1 MAKNAYPHSPISGT
15 TTAMSSE
22 AVAGKS
28 SIVASLQQEWLL
40 GAAFA
45 TTALFLLYGEKWLAD
60 LSNPLW
66 FGFMLLWLF
75 AVIMGSAFAVVHHAE
90 SLAVRLGEPLG
101 TLVLTL
107 SVIGIEVMMI
117 SAVMLT
123 GEGKPALARDTM
135 FGIVMIVLNGMVG
148 LSLLLG
154 GLRHHEQEY
163 NLQGA
168 NAFLSL
174 IISLTVL
181 GLILPNY
188 TRASPG
194 PTLSTF
200 QSVFLAIMSLAI
212 YSVFLVIQNW
222 RHRDYFLKP
231 AALANRGQLTA
242 AAGDAVPHATNSL
255 TYHSVLLLMYLLP
268 LVVLAKKI
276 ALPIDHGIEVLH
288 APLALGGFLVAA
300 LILSPE
306 SLSATRAALANDL
319 QRSINIL
326 LGSVLASIGLTIPAV
341 LTIGLITGKTVVLG
355 LDPGDSVLL
364 VLTLS
369 VCGLTFTSTRT
380 NVLLGAVHLL
390 LFLAYLM
397 LIFEH

>member
-1 MAKNAYPHSPISGT
+1 
-15 TTAMSSE
+15 MSSE
-22 AVAGKS
+22 VTLVKAGYFS
-28 SIVASLQQEWLL
+28 TLRREWLL
-40 GAAFA
+40 AAAFA
-45 TTALFLLYGEKWLAD
+45 TTALFLLFGKGWLAD

-66 FGFMLLWLF
+66 FALMLIWLF
-75 AVIMGSAFAVVHHAE
+75 SVILSSAFAVVHHAE

-135 FGIVMIVLNGMVG
+135 FGVVMIVLNGMIG

-168 NAFLSL
+168 NSFLSL
-174 IISLTVL
+174 IVPLTVL
-181 GLILPNY
+181 GLILPNF
-188 TRASPG
+188 TSASSG
-194 PTLSTF
+194 PTLSVL
-200 QSVFLAIMSLAI
+200 QSIFLAVMSVGI
-212 YSVFLVIQNW
+212 YSLFLIIQNW
-222 RHRDYFLKP
+222 RHREYFVKP
-231 AALANRGQLTA
+231 AKAIERLGEASA
-242 AAGDAVPHATNSL
+242 AEHIATNSI
-255 TYHSVLLLMYLLP
+255 TYHALFLVMYLLP
-268 LVVLAKKI
+268 VVVLAEEI

-288 APLALGGFLVAA
+288 APLALSGFLVAA

-306 SLSATRAALANDL
+306 ALSATRAALANDL

-341 LTIGLITGKTVVLG
+341 LTIGLVTGRTIVLG
-355 LDPGDSVLL
+355 LGPADSLLL
-364 VLTLS
+364 VLTLA
-369 VCGLTFTSTRT
+369 VCALTFISNRT
-380 NVLLGAVHLL
+380 NVLSGAVHLL
-390 LFLAYLM
+390 LFLAYVM

>member
-1 MAKNAYPHSPISGT
+1 M
-15 TTAMSSE
+15 
-22 AVAGKS
+22 AGKPGVLS
-28 SIVASLQQEWLL
+28 SLRQEWLL
-40 GAAFA
+40 AVAFA
-45 TTALFLLYGEKWLAD
+45 TTALFLLFGKGWLAD

-66 FGFMLLWLF
+66 FALMLVWLF
-75 AVIMGSAFAVVHHAE
+75 AVILSSAFAVVHHAE
-90 SLAVRLGEPLG
+90 SLAVKLGEPLG

-123 GEGKPALARDTM
+123 GESKPTLARDTM
-135 FGIVMIVLNGMVG
+135 YGIVMIVLNGMIGVA
-148 LSLLLG
+148 LLVG

-168 NAFLSL
+168 NSFLSL
-174 IISLTVL
+174 IVPLTVL
-181 GLILPNY
+181 GLVLPNF
-188 TRASPG
+188 TNASPG

-200 QSVFLAIMSLAI
+200 QSTFLAVMSIGI
-212 YSVFLVIQNW
+212 YSLFLIIQNR
-222 RHRDYFLKP
+222 RHRDYFVRP
-231 AALANRGQLTA
+231 ARARALEAQN
-242 AAGDAVPHATNSL
+242 DAQNEAQAHGPTNSL
-255 TYHSVLLLMYLLP
+255 TYHAVLLAMYLLP
-268 LVVLAKKI
+268 VIVLAEEI

-288 APLALGGFLVAA
+288 APLALGGFLVAV

-319 QRSINIL
+319 QRSINVL

-341 LTIGLITGKTVVLG
+341 LTIGMITGKSVMLG
-355 LDPGDSVLL
+355 LQPPDMVLL
-364 VLTLS
+364 VLTLAM
-369 VCGLTFTSTRT
+369 CGLTFTSNRT

-390 LFLAYLM
+390 LFLAYVM

>member
-1 MAKNAYPHSPISGT
+1 M
-15 TTAMSSE
+15 
-22 AVAGKS
+22 AGKPGVLS
-28 SIVASLQQEWLL
+28 SLRQEWLL
-40 GAAFA
+40 AVAFA
-45 TTALFLLYGEKWLAD
+45 TTALFLLFGKGWLAD

-66 FGFMLLWLF
+66 FALMLVWLF
-75 AVIMGSAFAVVHHAE
+75 AVILSSAFAVVHHAE
-90 SLAVRLGEPLG
+90 SLAVKLGEPLG

-123 GEGKPALARDTM
+123 GESKPTLARDTM
-135 FGIVMIVLNGMVG
+135 YGIVMIVLNGMIGVA
-148 LSLLLG
+148 LLVG

-168 NAFLSL
+168 NSFLSL
-174 IISLTVL
+174 IVPLTVL
-181 GLILPNY
+181 GLVLPNF
-188 TRASPG
+188 TNASPG

-200 QSVFLAIMSLAI
+200 QSTFLAVMSIGI
-212 YSVFLVIQNW
+212 YSLFLIIQNR
-222 RHRDYFLKP
+222 RHRDYFIRP
-231 AALANRGQLTA
+231 ARARALEAQNEAQNEAQAHG
-242 AAGDAVPHATNSL
+242 PTNSL
-255 TYHSVLLLMYLLP
+255 TYHAVLLAMYLLP
-268 LVVLAKKI
+268 VIVLAEEI

-288 APLALGGFLVAA
+288 APLALGGFLVAV

-319 QRSINIL
+319 QRSINVL

-341 LTIGLITGKTVVLG
+341 LTIGMITGKTVMLG
-355 LDPGDSVLL
+355 LQPPDMVLL
-364 VLTLS
+364 VLTLAM
-369 VCGLTFTSTRT
+369 CGLTFTSNRT

-390 LFLAYLM
+390 LFLAYVM

>member
-1 MAKNAYPHSPISGT
+1 MSAEATLAKASYIST
-15 TTAMSSE
+15 
-22 AVAGKS
+22 
-28 SIVASLQQEWLL
+28 LRQEWLL
-40 GAAFA
+40 AVAFA
-45 TTALFLLYGEKWLAD
+45 TTALFLLFGKGWLAD

-66 FGFMLLWLF
+66 FALMLVWLL
-75 AVIMGSAFAVVHHAE
+75 AVIMASAFAVVHHAE

-123 GEGKPALARDTM
+123 GDGKPTLARDTM

-148 LSLLLG
+148 LALLLG

-174 IISLTVL
+174 IVPLTVL
-181 GLILPNY
+181 GLVLPNF
-188 TRASPG
+188 TEASTG
-194 PTLSTF
+194 PTLSVF
-200 QSVFLAIMSLAI
+200 QSIFLAVMSIGI
-212 YSVFLVIQNW
+212 YVIFLVIQNW
-222 RHRDYFLKP
+222 RHREYFLAP
-231 AALANRGQLTA
+231 ATGGAIERRSGATDLHEAVQHEA
-242 AAGDAVPHATNSL
+242 AHGEISSS
-255 TYHSVLLLMYLLP
+255 TYHAVLLVLYLLP
-268 LVVLAKKI
+268 LVVLAEEV
-276 ALPIDHGIEVLH
+276 ALPIDHGIHVLH
-288 APLALGGFLVAA
+288 APVALGGFLVAA

-306 SLSATRAALANDL
+306 SLTATRAALANDL

-341 LTIGLITGKTVVLG
+341 LTIGLVTGKTVILG
-355 LDPGDSVLL
+355 LTPADTLLL
-364 VLTLS
+364 VLTLAVS
-369 VCGLTFTSTRT
+369 ALTFTKNRT
-380 NVLLGAVHLL
+380 NVLMGAVHIL

>member
-1 MAKNAYPHSPISGT
+1 
-15 TTAMSSE
+15 MSSE
-22 AVAGKS
+22 ATLVKAGYLS
-28 SIVASLQQEWLL
+28 TLRREWLL

-45 TTALFLLYGEKWLAD
+45 TTALFLLFGKGWLAD

-66 FGFMLLWLF
+66 FALMLVWLF
-75 AVIMGSAFAVVHHAE
+75 AVIMSSAFAVVHHAE

-135 FGIVMIVLNGMVG
+135 FGIVMIVLNGMIG
-148 LSLLLG
+148 LALLLG

-168 NAFLSL
+168 NSFLSL
-174 IISLTVL
+174 IVPLTVL
-181 GLILPNY
+181 GLMLPNF
-188 TRASPG
+188 TSASVG
-194 PTLSTF
+194 STLSVF
-200 QSVFLAIMSLAI
+200 QSIFLAIMSIGI
-212 YSVFLVIQNW
+212 YGLFLIVQNW
-222 RHRDYFLKP
+222 RHREYFVHP
-231 AALANRGQLTA
+231 AKAIERPGKAS
-242 AAGDAVPHATNSL
+242 AAGHIETNSI
-255 TYHSVLLLMYLLP
+255 TYHALFLVMYLLP
-268 LVVLAKKI
+268 VVVLAEEI
-276 ALPIDHGIEVLH
+276 AQPIDHGIEVLH

-341 LTIGLITGKTVVLG
+341 LTIGLVTGKTIILG
-355 LDPGDSVLL
+355 LDPADSLLL
-364 VLTLS
+364 VLTLA
-369 VCGLTFTSTRT
+369 VCALTFTSNRT

-390 LFLAYLM
+390 LFLAYVM

>member
-1 MAKNAYPHSPISGT
+1 
-15 TTAMSSE
+15 MSS
-22 AVAGKS
+22 G
-28 SIVASLQQEWLL
+28 SLSGLRREWLL
-40 GAAFA
+40 AVAFA
-45 TTALFLLYGEKWLAD
+45 TTALFLLFGKGWLAD

-66 FGFMLLWLF
+66 FALMLVWLF
-75 AVIMGSAFAVVHHAE
+75 AVILASAFAVVHHAE
-90 SLAVRLGEPLG
+90 SLAIRLGEPLG

-123 GEGKPALARDTM
+123 GEGKPALARDAM
-135 FGIVMIVLNGMVG
+135 FGVAMIVLNGMIG

-168 NAFLSL
+168 NSFLSL
-174 IISLTVL
+174 IVPLTVL
-181 GLILPNY
+181 GLVLPNF
-188 TRASPG
+188 TSASAG
-194 PTLSTF
+194 PTLSAF
-200 QSVFLAIMSLAI
+200 QSVFLAVMSIGI
-212 YSVFLVIQNW
+212 YSLFLIIQNW
-222 RHRDYFLKP
+222 RHREYFVKP
-231 AALANRGQLTA
+231 ANERYVVA
-242 AAGDAVPHATNSL
+242 AAAVQESHTETNSL
-255 TYHSVLLLMYLLP
+255 TYHSVLLVMYLLP
-268 LVVLAKKI
+268 IVVLAEEI
-276 ALPIDHGIEVLH
+276 AVPIDHGIDVLH
-288 APLALGGFLVAA
+288 APAALGGFLVAA

-341 LTIGLITGKTVVLG
+341 LTIGLITGRSVILG
-355 LDPGDSVLL
+355 LDPANSVLL
-364 VLTLS
+364 VLTLAVS
-369 VCGLTFTSTRT
+369 ALTFTSNRT

-390 LFLAYLM
+390 LFLAYVM

>member
-1 MAKNAYPHSPISGT
+1 
-15 TTAMSSE
+15 MSSE
-22 AVAGKS
+22 ATLAKVGYFS
-28 SIVASLQQEWLL
+28 TLRQEWLL

-45 TTALFLLYGEKWLAD
+45 TTALFLLFGKGWLAD
-60 LSNPLW
+60 LSNPFW
-66 FGFMLLWLF
+66 FVLMLVWLF
-75 AVIMGSAFAVVHHAE
+75 AIIMGSAFAVVHHAE

-148 LSLLLG
+148 VALLLG

-168 NAFLSL
+168 TSYLSL
-174 IISLTVL
+174 IVPLTVL
-181 GLILPNY
+181 GLVLPNF
-188 TRASPG
+188 TSSSKG
-194 PTLSTF
+194 PTLSVF
-200 QSVFLAIMSLAI
+200 QSVFLAIMSLGI
-212 YSVFLVIQNW
+212 YGLFLVIQNW
-222 RHRDYFLKP
+222 RHREYFVKP
-231 AALANRGQLTA
+231 VTA
-242 AAGDAVPHATNSL
+242 IEHQPESSAHAHETNSI
-255 TYHSVLLLMYLLP
+255 TYHSLFLVMYLLP
-268 LVVLAKKI
+268 LVVLAEEI
-276 ALPIDHGIEVLH
+276 AVPIDHGIEVLH

-341 LTIGLITGKTVVLG
+341 LTIGLVTGKTIVMG
-355 LDPGDSVLL
+355 LSPADSVLL
-364 VLTLS
+364 VLTLAIS
-369 VCGLTFTSTRT
+369 ALTFTSNRT

-390 LFLAYLM
+390 LFLAYVM

>member
-1 MAKNAYPHSPISGT
+1 
-15 TTAMSSE
+15 MSSE
-22 AVAGKS
+22 ATIGKANYFVALRK
-28 SIVASLQQEWLL
+28 EWLL

-45 TTALFLLYGEKWLAD
+45 TTALFLLFGKGWLAD
-60 LSNPLW
+60 LSNPWW
-66 FGFMLLWLF
+66 FALMLVWLF
-75 AVIMGSAFAVVHHAE
+75 AIIMGSAFAVVHHAE
-90 SLAVRLGEPLG
+90 SLAVRLGEPVG

-154 GLRHHEQEY
+154 GLRHREQEY

-174 IISLTVL
+174 IVSLTVL
-181 GLILPNY
+181 GLVLPNF
-188 TRASPG
+188 TKASAG
-194 PTLSTF
+194 PTFSAF
-200 QSVFLAIMSLAI
+200 QSIFLAIMSIGI
-212 YSVFLVIQNW
+212 YGLFLVIQNW
-222 RHRDYFLKP
+222 RHREYFVRP
-231 AALANRGQLTA
+231 AAGEEPAS
-242 AAGDAVPHATNSL
+242 HADSIETNSI
-255 TYHSVLLLMYLLP
+255 TYHALLLGMYLLP
-268 LVVLAKKI
+268 VVVLAEEI
-276 ALPIDHGIEVLH
+276 AVPIDHGIAVLH
-288 APLALGGFLVAA
+288 APVALGGFLVAA

-341 LTIGLITGKTVVLG
+341 LTIGLVTGKTIILG
-355 LDPGDSVLL
+355 LDPVDSLLL
-364 VLTLS
+364 VLTLA
-369 VCGLTFTSTRT
+369 VCALTFTSNRT

-390 LFLAYLM
+390 LFFAYLM

>member
-1 MAKNAYPHSPISGT
+1 
-15 TTAMSSE
+15 MSSD
-22 AVAGKS
+22 AVGIKS
-28 SIVASLQQEWLL
+28 SNFSALQREWLL

-45 TTALFLLYGEKWLAD
+45 TTALFLLFGKRWLGD

-66 FGFMLLWLF
+66 FVLMLVWLF

-135 FGIVMIVLNGMVG
+135 FGIVMIVLNGMIG

-154 GLRHHEQEY
+154 GLRHREQEY

-168 NAFLSL
+168 NAFLTL
-174 IISLTVL
+174 IVPLTVL
-181 GLILPNY
+181 GLVLPNF
-188 TRASPG
+188 TKASAG

-200 QSVFLAIMSLAI
+200 QSIFLAIMSIGI
-212 YSVFLVIQNW
+212 YSLFLIIQNW
-222 RHRDYFLKP
+222 RHREYFMRP
-231 AALANRGQLTA
+231 APGV
-242 AAGDAVPHATNSL
+242 AAGQPWPGGAPGGAAHGETGSL
-255 TYHSVLLLMYLLP
+255 AYHGGLLVLYLLP
-268 LVVLAKKI
+268 LVVLAEKI

-306 SLSATRAALANDL
+306 SLSAIRAALANDL

-341 LTIGLITGKTVVLG
+341 LTIGLITGKTVILG
-355 LDPGDSVLL
+355 LDPADSLLL
-364 VLTLS
+364 VLTLA
-369 VCGLTFTSTRT
+369 VCALTFTSNRT

-390 LFLAYLM
+390 LFLAYMM

>member
-1 MAKNAYPHSPISGT
+1 
-15 TTAMSSE
+15 MSSE
-22 AVAGKS
+22 ATLAKAGYLS
-28 SIVASLQQEWLL
+28 TLRREWLL

-45 TTALFLLYGEKWLAD
+45 TTALFLLFGKGWLAD

-66 FGFMLLWLF
+66 FALMLVWLF
-75 AVIMGSAFAVVHHAE
+75 AVIMSSAFAVVHHAE

-148 LSLLLG
+148 LALLMG

-168 NAFLSL
+168 NAFLTL
-174 IISLTVL
+174 IVPLTVL
-181 GLILPNY
+181 GLILPNF
-188 TRASPG
+188 TRASAG
-194 PTLSTF
+194 PTLSVF
-200 QSVFLAIMSLAI
+200 QSVFLAIISIGI
-212 YSVFLVIQNW
+212 YGLFLVIQNW
-222 RHRDYFLKP
+222 RHREYFVKP
-231 AALANRGQLTA
+231 AKGIEQATA
-242 AAGDAVPHATNSL
+242 ASGHGADIATNSI
-255 TYHSVLLLMYLLP
+255 TYHALFLVMYLLP
-268 LVVLAKKI
+268 VVVLAEEI

-341 LTIGLITGKTVVLG
+341 LTIGLVTGKTIVLG
-355 LDPGDSVLL
+355 LDPADSLLL
-364 VLTLS
+364 VLTLA
-369 VCGLTFTSTRT
+369 VCALTFTSNRT

-390 LFLAYLM
+390 LFFAYVM

>member
-1 MAKNAYPHSPISGT
+1 
-15 TTAMSSE
+15 MSSE
-22 AVAGKS
+22 ATLAKAGYLS
-28 SIVASLQQEWLL
+28 TLRREWLL

-45 TTALFLLYGEKWLAD
+45 TTALFLLFGKGWLAD

-66 FGFMLLWLF
+66 FALMLVWLF
-75 AVIMGSAFAVVHHAE
+75 AVIMSSAFAVVHHAE

-148 LSLLLG
+148 IALLLG

-168 NAFLSL
+168 NAFLTL
-174 IISLTVL
+174 IVPLTVL
-181 GLILPNY
+181 GLILPNF
-188 TRASPG
+188 TKASAG
-194 PTLSTF
+194 PTLSVF
-200 QSVFLAIMSLAI
+200 QSVFLAIISIGI
-212 YSVFLVIQNW
+212 YSLFLIIQNW
-222 RHRDYFLKP
+222 RHREYFVKP
-231 AALANRGQLTA
+231 AKAIAHA
-242 AAGDAVPHATNSL
+242 ASASGHAADIETNSI
-255 TYHSVLLLMYLLP
+255 TYHALFLVMYLLP
-268 LVVLAKKI
+268 VVVLAEEI

-341 LTIGLITGKTVVLG
+341 LTIGIVTGKTIVLG
-355 LDPGDSVLL
+355 LDPADSLLL
-364 VLTLS
+364 VLTLA
-369 VCGLTFTSTRT
+369 VCALTFTSNRT

-390 LFLAYLM
+390 LFFAYLM

>member
-1 MAKNAYPHSPISGT
+1 
-15 TTAMSSE
+15 MSSE
-22 AVAGKS
+22 VTLAKAGYLS
-28 SIVASLQQEWLL
+28 TLRREWLL

-45 TTALFLLYGEKWLAD
+45 TTALFLLFGKGWLAD

-66 FGFMLLWLF
+66 FALMLVWLF
-75 AVIMGSAFAVVHHAE
+75 AVIMSSAFAVVHHAE
-90 SLAVRLGEPLG
+90 GLAVRLGEPLG

-135 FGIVMIVLNGMVG
+135 FGIVMIVLNGMIG
-148 LSLLLG
+148 LALLLG

-168 NAFLSL
+168 NAFLAL
-174 IISLTVL
+174 IVPLTVL
-181 GLILPNY
+181 GLILPNF
-188 TRASPG
+188 TRASAG
-194 PTLSTF
+194 PTLSVF
-200 QSVFLAIMSLAI
+200 QSVFLAIISIGI
-212 YSVFLVIQNW
+212 YSLFLIIQNW
-222 RHRDYFLKP
+222 RHREYFVKP
-231 AALANRGQLTA
+231 AKGLEH
-242 AAGDAVPHATNSL
+242 AAGAPAHAADIETNSI
-255 TYHSVLLLMYLLP
+255 TYHALFLVMYLLP
-268 LVVLAKKI
+268 VVVLAEEI

-341 LTIGLITGKTVVLG
+341 LTIGIVTGKTIVLG
-355 LDPGDSVLL
+355 LDPADSLLL
-364 VLTLS
+364 VLTLA
-369 VCGLTFTSTRT
+369 VCALTFTSNRT

-390 LFLAYLM
+390 LFFAYLM

>member
-1 MAKNAYPHSPISGT
+1 MLTRKLPFSGRTTGMSAK
-15 TTAMSSE
+15 
-22 AVAGKS
+22 AV
-28 SIVASLQQEWLL
+28 LRQEWLL
-40 GAAFA
+40 GVGFA
-45 TTALFLLYGEKWLAD
+45 TTALFLLFGKGWLAD

-66 FGFMLLWLF
+66 FTFMLVWLF
-75 AVIMGSAFAVVHHAE
+75 AVIMAAAFAVVHHAE
-90 SLAVRLGEPLG
+90 SLAIRLGEPLG

-135 FGIVMIVLNGMVG
+135 FGIVMIVLNGMIG
-148 LSLLLG
+148 LALLLG
-154 GLRHHEQEY
+154 GLRHREQQY

-174 IISLTVL
+174 IVPLTVL
-181 GLILPNY
+181 GLILPNF
-188 TRASPG
+188 TSASSG
-194 PTLSTF
+194 PTLSVL
-200 QSVFLAIMSLAI
+200 QSIFLAVMSVGI
-212 YSVFLVIQNW
+212 YSLFLIIQNW
-222 RHRDYFLKP
+222 RHREYFVKP
-231 AALANRGQLTA
+231 AKAIERPVEASA
-242 AAGDAVPHATNSL
+242 AADIETNSI
-255 TYHSVLLLMYLLP
+255 TYHALFLVMYLLP
-268 LVVLAKKI
+268 VVVLAEEI

-341 LTIGLITGKTVVLG
+341 LTIGLVTGKTIVLG
-355 LDPGDSVLL
+355 LDPADSLLL
-364 VLTLS
+364 VLTLA
-369 VCGLTFTSTRT
+369 VCALTFISNRT
-380 NVLLGAVHLL
+380 NVLSGAVHLL
-390 LFLAYLM
+390 LFLAYVV

>member
-1 MAKNAYPHSPISGT
+1 
-15 TTAMSSE
+15 MSSE
-22 AVAGKS
+22 ATLVKAGYLS
-28 SIVASLQQEWLL
+28 TLRREWLL
-40 GAAFA
+40 GAGFA
-45 TTALFLLYGEKWLAD
+45 TTALFLLFGKGWLAD

-66 FGFMLLWLF
+66 FALMLVWLF
-75 AVIMGSAFAVVHHAE
+75 SVILSSAFAVVHHAE

-135 FGIVMIVLNGMVG
+135 FGVVMIVLNGMIG

-168 NAFLSL
+168 NSFLSL
-174 IISLTVL
+174 IVPLTVL
-181 GLILPNY
+181 GLILPNF
-188 TRASPG
+188 TSASLG
-194 PTLSTF
+194 PTLSVL
-200 QSVFLAIMSLAI
+200 QSIFLAVMSVGI
-212 YSVFLVIQNW
+212 YSLFLIIQNW
-222 RHRDYFLKP
+222 RHREYFVKP
-231 AALANRGQLTA
+231 AKAIEGLGKASA
-242 AAGDAVPHATNSL
+242 AEHIATNSI
-255 TYHSVLLLMYLLP
+255 TYHALFLVMYLLP
-268 LVVLAKKI
+268 LVVLAEEI

-341 LTIGLITGKTVVLG
+341 LTIGLVTGKTIVLG
-355 LDPGDSVLL
+355 LGPADSLLL
-364 VLTLS
+364 VLTLA
-369 VCGLTFTSTRT
+369 VCALTFISNRT
-380 NVLLGAVHLL
+380 NVLSGAVHLL
-390 LFLAYLM
+390 LFLAYVM

>member
-1 MAKNAYPHSPISGT
+1 
-15 TTAMSSE
+15 MSSE
-22 AVAGKS
+22 ATLVKAGYLS
-28 SIVASLQQEWLL
+28 TLRREWLL
-40 GAAFA
+40 GAGFA
-45 TTALFLLYGEKWLAD
+45 TTALFLLFGKGWLAD

-66 FGFMLLWLF
+66 FALMLVWLF
-75 AVIMGSAFAVVHHAE
+75 SVILSSAFAVVHHAE

-135 FGIVMIVLNGMVG
+135 FGVVMIVLNGMIG

-168 NAFLSL
+168 NSFLSL
-174 IISLTVL
+174 IVPLTVL
-181 GLILPNY
+181 GLILPNF
-188 TRASPG
+188 TSASLG
-194 PTLSTF
+194 PTLSVL
-200 QSVFLAIMSLAI
+200 QSIFLAVMSVGI
-212 YSVFLVIQNW
+212 YSLFLIIQNW
-222 RHRDYFLKP
+222 RHREYFVKP
-231 AALANRGQLTA
+231 AKAIEGLGKASA
-242 AAGDAVPHATNSL
+242 AEHIATNSI
-255 TYHSVLLLMYLLP
+255 TYHALFLVMYLLP
-268 LVVLAKKI
+268 VVVLAEEI

-288 APLALGGFLVAA
+288 APLALSGFLVAA

-306 SLSATRAALANDL
+306 ALSATRAALANDL

-341 LTIGLITGKTVVLG
+341 LTIGLVTGKTIVLG
-355 LDPGDSVLL
+355 LGPADSLLL
-364 VLTLS
+364 VLTLA
-369 VCGLTFTSTRT
+369 VCALTFISNRT
-380 NVLLGAVHLL
+380 NVLSGAVHLL
-390 LFLAYLM
+390 LFLAYVM

>member
-1 MAKNAYPHSPISGT
+1 
-15 TTAMSSE
+15 MSSE
-22 AVAGKS
+22 ATLAKADYLS
-28 SIVASLQQEWLL
+28 TLRREWLL

-45 TTALFLLYGEKWLAD
+45 TTALFLLFGKGWLAD

-66 FGFMLLWLF
+66 FALMLVWLF
-75 AVIMGSAFAVVHHAE
+75 AVIMSSAFAVVHHAE

-135 FGIVMIVLNGMVG
+135 FGIVMIVLNGMIGVA
-148 LSLLLG
+148 LLLG

-168 NAFLSL
+168 NAFLTL
-174 IISLTVL
+174 IVPLTVL
-181 GLILPNY
+181 GLILPNF
-188 TRASPG
+188 TQASAG
-194 PTLSTF
+194 PTLSVF
-200 QSVFLAIMSLAI
+200 QSVFLAIISIGI
-212 YSVFLVIQNW
+212 YGLFLVIQNW
-222 RHRDYFLKP
+222 RHREYFVKP
-231 AALANRGQLTA
+231 AKVVEHVASAPGHTA
-242 AAGDAVPHATNSL
+242 DMETNSI
-255 TYHSVLLLMYLLP
+255 TYHALFLVMYLLP
-268 LVVLAKKI
+268 VVVLAEEI

-341 LTIGLITGKTVVLG
+341 LTIGLVTGKTIVLG
-355 LDPGDSVLL
+355 LDPADSLLL
-364 VLTLS
+364 VLTLA
-369 VCGLTFTSTRT
+369 VCALTFTSNRT

-390 LFLAYLM
+390 LFFAYVM

>member
-1 MAKNAYPHSPISGT
+1 
-15 TTAMSSE
+15 MSSE
-22 AVAGKS
+22 ATLVKAGYFS
-28 SIVASLQQEWLL
+28 TLRREWLL

-45 TTALFLLYGEKWLAD
+45 TTALFMLFGKGWLAD

-66 FGFMLLWLF
+66 FALMLVWLF

-135 FGIVMIVLNGMVG
+135 FGVVMIVLNGMVG

-168 NAFLSL
+168 NSFLSL
-174 IISLTVL
+174 IVPLTVL
-181 GLILPNY
+181 GLVLPNF
-188 TRASPG
+188 TSASSG
-194 PTLSTF
+194 PTLSVF
-200 QSVFLAIMSLAI
+200 QSIFLAIMSIGI
-212 YSVFLVIQNW
+212 YSLFLIIQNW
-222 RHRDYFLKP
+222 RHREYFVKP
-231 AALANRGQLTA
+231 VKAIERQGEGS
-242 AAGDAVPHATNSL
+242 AAGHAADIETNSI
-255 TYHSVLLLMYLLP
+255 TYHALFLGMYLLP
-268 LVVLAKKI
+268 LVVLAEEI

-341 LTIGLITGKTVVLG
+341 LTIGLVTGKTIVLG
-355 LDPGDSVLL
+355 LGPADSLLL
-364 VLTLS
+364 VLTLA
-369 VCGLTFTSTRT
+369 VCALTFTSNRT

-390 LFLAYLM
+390 LFLAYVM